1 MLKSK
6 VFDWIERIRYT
17 KIGPLYRESGK
28 RLAVLGLKLQ
38 GKMGNDDRRI
48 DLNNKVVPSLRMS
61 VYKKVRPNIDD
72 AKFIAPNSCI
82 VGDVSV
88 GD

>member
-17 KIGPLYRESGK
+17 KMGPLYRESGK

-38 GKMGNDDRRI
+38 GKMGNDDRC
-48 DLNNKVVPSLRMS
+48 
-61 VYKKVRPNIDD
+61 KKL
-72 AKFIAPNSCI
+72 FL
-82 VGDVSV
+82 GM
-88 GD
+88 